1 MNPSA
6 SGWIKKLLTLLPYSS
21 VLDADTDLFYRDLKK
36 TGFIYGSNISCLL
49 KEINENDFNEEE
61 RCKVNL
67 ITAFYFIFNSER
79 IEEDFIES
87 VINYYKITD
96 EHKRS
101 FLSDFFG
108 EPSSDKLLEKI
119 IHKRIHIDDNV
130 ITKNF
135 NYFLINAFLFIDII
149 GYYHFITENSETK
162 AYINNFE
169 SALETIVFSV
179 LESKENKSNYDYNLI
194 KLFDASL
201 KHKKAPNIEKNEV
214 VKSITKPIEKSYVVD
229 IVCMASWSD
238 KQIDK
243 AEYVYLNQLRVD
255 LNIDTNT
262 LVASI
267 DDINSFYQ
275 ENRDNIS
282 FLSAKNLAQSFYDN
296 SSSIVTRLIQRNS
309 KRLLKELSQS
319 KEAMLLLSQSTK
331 RSLTDEEQKKVQNQ
345 LLDIFK
351 SIPSLAIFMLPGGML
366 LLPLFVKFIPK
377 LLPSAFDENRI
388 EEDEM

>member
-6 SGWIKKLLTLLPYSS
+6 SGWIKKLLTVLPDSS
-21 VLDADTDLFYRDLKK
+21 VLGQDRYGFYNRLKE
-36 TGFIYGSNISCLL
+36 TGFIYGSNVSCLCGL
-49 KEINENDFNEEE
+49 VKDEDFNEEE

-67 ITAFYFIFNSER
+67 VTAFYYIHDLENSQKN
-79 IEEDFIES
+79 FIES
-87 VINYYKITD
+87 IVDYYKVTD

-101 FLSDFFG
+101 FLSGLFG
-108 EPSSDKLLEKI
+108 EPDKDKLLEQI
-119 IHKRIHIDDNV
+119 IHKRIHIDDNI

-149 GYYHFITENSETK
+149 GYHHYLTTTDSTK
-162 AYINNFE
+162 AYITNFE
-169 SALETIVFSV
+169 SALENIVFTV
-179 LESKENKSNYDYNLI
+179 LDSKTDKTEYDYNLV
-194 KLFDASL
+194 KLFEASL
-201 KHKKAPNIEKNEV
+201 GHKNSKRDNCEDIAKTITEPLEKLY
-214 VKSITKPIEKSYVVD
+214 IIDT
-229 IVCMASWSD
+229 VCMASWSD

-243 AEYVYLNQLRVD
+243 AEYLYLNKLRTD
-255 LNIDTNT
+255 LDIDTNV
-262 LVASI
+262 LIKSV
-267 DDINSFYQ
+267 DDINLFY
-275 ENRDNIS
+275 EKNKDKIA

-296 SSSIVTRLIQRNS
+296 SSSIVTRLIKRNS

-319 KEAMLLLSQSTK
+319 KEAMLLLTQSTT
-331 RSLTDEEQKKVQNQ
+331 RNLTDEEQKKIQNQ

-388 EEDEM
+388 EED

>member
-6 SGWIKKLLTLLPYSS
+6 SGWIKKQLTVLPESS
-21 VLDADTDLFYRDLKK
+21 ILKFDKQEFYNSLKD
-36 TGFIYGSNISCLL
+36 TGFIYGSNVNCLCGL
-49 KEINENDFNEEE
+49 IKDNDYNEEE

-67 ITAFYFIFNSER
+67 VTAFYYIHQAEKSKA
-79 IEEDFIES
+79 DFTKSIIS
-87 VINYYKITD
+87 FYKATD

-101 FLSDFFG
+101 FLSGLFG
-108 EPSSDKLLEKI
+108 EPEKDRLLEQI
-119 IHKRIHIDDNV
+119 IHKRIHIDDNI

-149 GYYHFITENSETK
+149 GYHHFLTSLDDTK
-162 AYINNFE
+162 AYITNFE
-169 SALETIVFSV
+169 SDLETIVFTV
-179 LESKENKSNYDYNLI
+179 LDSKTNKTEYDYNLV
-194 KLFDASL
+194 KLFEASL
-201 KHKKAPNIEKNEV
+201 GHKNTKRHTDDDIAKTITEPLEKLY
-214 VKSITKPIEKSYVVD
+214 IIDT
-229 IVCMASWSD
+229 VCMASWSD

-243 AEYVYLNQLRVD
+243 DEYLYLNKLRID
-255 LNIDTNT
+255 LDIKTDI
-262 LVASI
+262 LIKSV
-267 DDINSFYQ
+267 DDINSFY
-275 ENRDNIS
+275 ENNKDKIA

-296 SSSIVTRLIQRNS
+296 SSSIVTRLIKRNS

-319 KEAMLLLSQSTK
+319 KEAMLLLSQSTT
-331 RSLTDEEQKKVQNQ
+331 RNLTDEEQKKIQNQ

-388 EEDEM
+388 EED

>member
-6 SGWIKKLLTLLPYSS
+6 TGWIKKLLTFLPDSKI
-21 VLDADTDLFYRDLKK
+21 LDLEKASFYRKLKK
-36 TGFIYGSNISCLL
+36 TGFIYGSNVSCICDLVD
-49 KEINENDFNEEE
+49 ETDFNEEE

-67 ITAFYFIFNSER
+67 ITTFYYLHRKAKNKTNFLNSVV
-79 IEEDFIES
+79 D
-87 VINYYKITD
+87 YYKSID

-101 FLSDFFG
+101 FLSELFG
-108 EPSSDKLLEKI
+108 EPSNDKLLEKI
-119 IHKRIHIDDNV
+119 VHKRIHIDDNI

-149 GYYHFITENSETK
+149 GYQNFLKKSEKTK
-162 AYINNFE
+162 AYVNNFE
-169 SALETIVFSV
+169 LALENIVFTV
-179 LESKENKSNYDYNLI
+179 LNSKTNKTEYDHNLI
-194 KLFDASL
+194 KLFEASL
-201 KHKKAPNIEKNEV
+201 GHKNIKKESTENITNT
-214 VKSITKPIEKSYVVD
+214 ITKPLEKLYVID
-229 IVCMASWSD
+229 TVCMASWSD

-243 AEYVYLNQLRVD
+243 EEYLYLNQLRKD
-255 LNIDTNT
+255 LQIDTKT
-262 LVASI
+262 LIQSV
-267 DDINSFYQ
+267 DDINAFYQ
-275 ENRDNIS
+275 ENKKNIA

-296 SSSIVTRLIQRNS
+296 SSGFVVKLIKRNS

-319 KEAMLLLSQSTK
+319 KEAMVLLTQSTT
-331 RSLTDEEQKKVQNQ
+331 RNLTDEEQKKVQNQ

-388 EEDEM
+388 ENKD